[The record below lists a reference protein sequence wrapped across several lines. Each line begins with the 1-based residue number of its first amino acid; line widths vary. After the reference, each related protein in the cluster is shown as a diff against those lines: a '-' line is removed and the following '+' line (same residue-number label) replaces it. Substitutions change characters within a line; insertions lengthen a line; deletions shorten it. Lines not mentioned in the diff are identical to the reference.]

1 MLNEQK
7 NAILSLFNDA
17 LVSMSVDNAQI
28 LLERPKVA
36 AHGDLAC
43 NVAMQLARQ
52 LKKNPRAIAT
62 ELIERIQSLPQSK
75 ELIESFEIAGPGFIN
90 MRLSQQAKTF
100 AIREVLRLG
109 SDFGKNKDHAG
120 ESILIEY
127 VSANPTG
134 PLHLGHARQGAL
146 GDVLSNLMR
155 TQGWN
160 VCREFYY
167 NDAGV
172 QIQTLTE
179 SVRLRIKELLGE
191 TITFPENGYQGLY
204 IKDIAKDFLDKKT
217 IRTRDGQEIT
227 ASGNVEDVDSIR
239 AFSVGYLKNEQ
250 DSDLNALGVSF
261 DNFYLESSLYS
272 DGLVERAVNALIASG
287 HTYEQDGALW
297 LRTTDFKEF
306 GDDKDRVMRKQD
318 GHYTYFVPDVAYHL
332 SKFER
337 GFVKAVD
344 IQGSDHHGTTARVRI
359 GVQVA
364 GQQLGLNVPK
374 VFPVYVLHKML
385 KVIKNGEEVKMSKR
399 SGTYVTLRDLV
410 NWVGKDAARFFLV
423 SRKADSE
430 FVFDIDLALSQSDE
444 NPVYYL
450 QYAHAR
456 ICSVFAQAKEKGFSI
471 PTQEAIAE
479 MDLSAL
485 SDKNAQA
492 LIARISE
499 FPETLSVAAKECAP
513 HTLCFYLK
521 DLAGDFHAFYNAERV
536 LVEDEAVRNARLAL
550 LLAATRSLSGATKW
564 LGSSGRQ
571 RSGKNVRN
579 FYGCQSKK
587 RIFLARCHVGC
598 LGRLYSLRRPGFI
611 YHKCSDSLCGKS
623 AKAVNT
629 CGCCC
634 P

>member
-109 SDFGKNKDHAG
+109 SDFGKNKDHDG

-191 TITFPENGYQGLY
+191 AITFPENGYQGLY

-227 ASGNVEDVDSIR
+227 ASGDVEDVDSIR

-456 ICSVFAQAKEKGFSI
+456 ICSVFAQTKEKGFSI
-471 PTQEAIAE
+471 PNQEAIAE

-550 LLAATRSLSGATKW
+550 LLAARQVLRNGLDL
-564 LGSSGRQ
+564 LG
-571 RSGKNVRN
+571 V
-579 FYGCQSKK
+579 
-587 RIFLARCHVGC
+587 
-598 LGRLYSLRRPGFI
+598 
-611 YHKCSDSLCGKS
+611 S
-623 AKAVNT
+623 APEKM
-629 CGCCC
+629 
-634 P
+634 

>member
-1 MLNEQK
+1 MG
-7 NAILSLFNDA
+7 
-17 LVSMSVDNAQI
+17 VDNAQI

-109 SDFGKNKDHAG
+109 SDFGKNKDHAD

-227 ASGNVEDVDSIR
+227 ASGDVEDVDSIR

-550 LLAATRSLSGATKW
+550 LLAARQVLRNGLDL
-564 LGSSGRQ
+564 LG
-571 RSGKNVRN
+571 V
-579 FYGCQSKK
+579 
-587 RIFLARCHVGC
+587 
-598 LGRLYSLRRPGFI
+598 
-611 YHKCSDSLCGKS
+611 S
-623 AKAVNT
+623 APEKM
-629 CGCCC
+629 
-634 P
+634 

>member
-17 LVSMSVDNAQI
+17 LVSMGVDNAQI

-52 LKKNPRAIAT
+52 LKKNPRVIAT
-62 ELIERIQSLPQSK
+62 ELIDKIQSLPQSK

-109 SDFGKNKDHAG
+109 SDFGKNKDHDG

-191 TITFPENGYQGLY
+191 AITFPENGYQGLY

-227 ASGNVEDVDSIR
+227 ASGDVEDVDSIR

-364 GQQLGLNVPK
+364 GRQLGLNVPK

-399 SGTYVTLRDLV
+399 SGTYVTLCDLV

-471 PTQEAIAE
+471 PNQEAIAE

-550 LLAATRSLSGATKW
+550 LLAARQVLRNGLDL
-564 LGSSGRQ
+564 LG
-571 RSGKNVRN
+571 V
-579 FYGCQSKK
+579 
-587 RIFLARCHVGC
+587 
-598 LGRLYSLRRPGFI
+598 
-611 YHKCSDSLCGKS
+611 S
-623 AKAVNT
+623 APEKM
-629 CGCCC
+629 
-634 P
+634 

>member
-17 LVSMSVDNAQI
+17 LVSMGVDNAQI

-172 QIQTLTE
+172 QIRTLTE

-191 TITFPENGYQGLY
+191 TIIFPENGYQGLY

-550 LLAATRSLSGATKW
+550 LLAARQVLRNGLDL
-564 LGSSGRQ
+564 LG
-571 RSGKNVRN
+571 V
-579 FYGCQSKK
+579 
-587 RIFLARCHVGC
+587 
-598 LGRLYSLRRPGFI
+598 
-611 YHKCSDSLCGKS
+611 S
-623 AKAVNT
+623 APEKM
-629 CGCCC
+629 
-634 P
+634 

>member
-17 LVSMSVDNAQI
+17 LVSMGVDNAQI

-536 LVEDEAVRNARLAL
+536 LVENEAVRNARLAL
-550 LLAATRSLSGATKW
+550 LLAARQVLRNGLDL
-564 LGSSGRQ
+564 LG
-571 RSGKNVRN
+571 V
-579 FYGCQSKK
+579 
-587 RIFLARCHVGC
+587 
-598 LGRLYSLRRPGFI
+598 
-611 YHKCSDSLCGKS
+611 S
-623 AKAVNT
+623 APEKM
-629 CGCCC
+629 
-634 P
+634 

>member
-1 MLNEQK
+1 MLNDQK
-7 NAILSLFNDA
+7 IAISSLFNEA
-17 LVSMSVDNAQI
+17 LKNMGVSEVTI

-52 LKKNPRAIAT
+52 LKKNPRQIAT
-62 ELIERIQSLPQSK
+62 DLIEQLQALPATQN
-75 ELIESFEIAGPGFIN
+75 LIAEFEIAGPGFIN
-90 MRLSQQAKTF
+90 MRLSQEAKTF
-100 AIREVLRLG
+100 AVREVLRLG
-109 SDFGKNKDHAG
+109 SDYGKSQTHQG
-120 ESILIEY
+120 EKILIEY

-146 GDVLSNLMR
+146 GDVLSNLMKS
-155 TQGWN
+155 QGWQ

-179 SVRLRIKELLGE
+179 SVRLRIKELNGE
-191 TITFPENGYQGLY
+191 TVTFPENGYQGLY
-204 IKDIAKDFLDKKT
+204 IKDIARDFLDKKT
-217 IRTRDGQEIT
+217 INTRDGQTIT
-227 ASGNVEDVDSIR
+227 ASGDVEDLAGIR

-250 DSDLNALGVSF
+250 DNDLNALGVSF

-306 GDDKDRVMRKQD
+306 GDDKDRVMRKKD
-318 GHYTYFVPDVAYHL
+318 GTFTYFVPDVAYHL

-337 GFVKAVD
+337 GFIKAVD

-364 GQQLGLNVPK
+364 GKQLGLNVPK

-385 KVIKNGEEVKMSKR
+385 KVVKNGEEVKMSKR

-410 NWVGKDAARFFLV
+410 NWVGRDAARFFLV

-456 ICSVFAQAKEKGFSI
+456 ICSVLAQAKEKGFSI
-471 PTQEAIAE
+471 PTADAIAQ

-499 FPETLSVAAKECAP
+499 FSETLSVAAKECAP

-536 LVEDEAVRNARLAL
+536 LVEDERTRNARLAL
-550 LLAATRSLSGATKW
+550 LLAARQVLRNGLDL
-564 LGSSGRQ
+564 LG
-571 RSGKNVRN
+571 
-579 FYGCQSKK
+579 
-587 RIFLARCHVGC
+587 I
-598 LGRLYSLRRPGFI
+598 
-611 YHKCSDSLCGKS
+611 S
-623 AKAVNT
+623 APEKM
-629 CGCCC
+629 
-634 P
+634 

>member
-17 LVSMSVDNAQI
+17 LVSMGVDNAQI

-191 TITFPENGYQGLY
+191 TIIFPENGYQGLY

-536 LVEDEAVRNARLAL
+536 LVEDEAVRNARLTL
-550 LLAATRSLSGATKW
+550 LLAARQVLRNGLDL
-564 LGSSGRQ
+564 LG
-571 RSGKNVRN
+571 V
-579 FYGCQSKK
+579 
-587 RIFLARCHVGC
+587 
-598 LGRLYSLRRPGFI
+598 
-611 YHKCSDSLCGKS
+611 S
-623 AKAVNT
+623 APEKM
-629 CGCCC
+629 
-634 P
+634 

>member
-344 IQGSDHHGTTARVRI
+344 IQGADHHGTTARVRI

-471 PTQEAIAE
+471 PTQKTIAE

-550 LLAATRSLSGATKW
+550 LLAARQVLRNGLDL
-564 LGSSGRQ
+564 LG
-571 RSGKNVRN
+571 V
-579 FYGCQSKK
+579 
-587 RIFLARCHVGC
+587 
-598 LGRLYSLRRPGFI
+598 
-611 YHKCSDSLCGKS
+611 S
-623 AKAVNT
+623 APEKM
-629 CGCCC
+629 
-634 P
+634 

>member
-17 LVSMSVDNAQI
+17 LVSMGVDNAQI

-62 ELIERIQSLPQSK
+62 ELIEKIQSLPQSK

-536 LVEDEAVRNARLAL
+536 LVEDEAVHNARLAL
-550 LLAATRSLSGATKW
+550 LLAARQVLRNGLDL
-564 LGSSGRQ
+564 LG
-571 RSGKNVRN
+571 V
-579 FYGCQSKK
+579 
-587 RIFLARCHVGC
+587 
-598 LGRLYSLRRPGFI
+598 
-611 YHKCSDSLCGKS
+611 S
-623 AKAVNT
+623 APEKM
-629 CGCCC
+629 
-634 P
+634 

>member
-1 MLNEQK
+1 MLNDQK
-7 NAILSLFNDA
+7 IAIASLFNEA
-17 LVSMSVDNAQI
+17 LKNMGVDEAI
-28 LLERPKVA
+28 VLLERPKVA

-52 LKKNPRAIAT
+52 LKKNPRQIAA
-62 ELIERIQSLPQSK
+62 ELIEHLKALPATRS
-75 ELIESFEIAGPGFIN
+75 LIEEFEIAGPGFIN
-90 MRLSQQAKTF
+90 MRLSEQAKTF
-100 AIREVLRLG
+100 AVREVLRLG
-109 SDFGKNKDHAG
+109 SDYGKSQAHQG

-146 GDVLSNLMR
+146 GDVLSNLMKS
-155 TQGWN
+155 QGWK

-179 SVRLRIKELLGE
+179 SVRLRIKELQGE

-217 IRTRDGQEIT
+217 IRTRDGQTIT
-227 ASGNVEDVDSIR
+227 ASGDVEDLAGIR

-306 GDDKDRVMRKQD
+306 GDDKDRVMRKKD
-318 GHYTYFVPDVAYHL
+318 GTFTYFVPDVAYHL

-337 GFVKAVD
+337 GFIKAVD

-364 GQQLGLNVPK
+364 GKQLGLNVPK

-385 KVIKNGEEVKMSKR
+385 KVVKNGEEVKMSKR

-410 NWVGKDAARFFLV
+410 NWVGRDAARFFLV

-456 ICSVFAQAKEKGFSI
+456 ICSVLAQAKEKGFSI
-471 PTQEAIAE
+471 PTADAIAQ

-499 FPETLSVAAKECAP
+499 FSETLSVAAKECAP

-536 LVEDEAVRNARLAL
+536 LVEDERTRNARLAL
-550 LLAATRSLSGATKW
+550 LLAARQVLRNGLDL
-564 LGSSGRQ
+564 LG
-571 RSGKNVRN
+571 
-579 FYGCQSKK
+579 
-587 RIFLARCHVGC
+587 I
-598 LGRLYSLRRPGFI
+598 
-611 YHKCSDSLCGKS
+611 S
-623 AKAVNT
+623 APEKM
-629 CGCCC
+629 
-634 P
+634 

>member
-1 MLNEQK
+1 MLNDQK
-7 NAILSLFNDA
+7 IAISSLFNEA
-17 LVSMSVDNAQI
+17 LKNMGVSEVTI

-52 LKKNPRAIAT
+52 LKKNPRQIAT
-62 ELIERIQSLPQSK
+62 DLIEQLQALPATQN
-75 ELIESFEIAGPGFIN
+75 LIAEFEIAGPGFIN
-90 MRLSQQAKTF
+90 MRLSQEAKTF
-100 AIREVLRLG
+100 AVREVLRLG
-109 SDFGKNKDHAG
+109 SDYGKSQTHQG
-120 ESILIEY
+120 EKILIEY

-146 GDVLSNLMR
+146 GDVLSNLMKS
-155 TQGWN
+155 QGWQ

-179 SVRLRIKELLGE
+179 SVRLRIKELNGE
-191 TITFPENGYQGLY
+191 TVTFPENGYQGLY
-204 IKDIAKDFLDKKT
+204 IKDIARDFLDKKT
-217 IRTRDGQEIT
+217 INTRDGQTIT
-227 ASGNVEDVDSIR
+227 ASGDVEDLAGIR

-306 GDDKDRVMRKQD
+306 GDDKDRVMRKKD
-318 GHYTYFVPDVAYHL
+318 GTFTYFVPDVAYHL

-337 GFVKAVD
+337 GFIKAVD

-364 GQQLGLNVPK
+364 GKQLGLNVPK

-385 KVIKNGEEVKMSKR
+385 KVVKNGEEVKMSKR

-410 NWVGKDAARFFLV
+410 NWVGRDAARFFLV

-456 ICSVFAQAKEKGFSI
+456 ICSVLAQAKEKGFSI
-471 PTQEAIAE
+471 PTADAIAQ
-479 MDLSAL
+479 MDLTAL
-485 SDKNAQA
+485 NDKNAQA

-499 FPETLSVAAKECAP
+499 FSETLSVAAKECAP

-536 LVEDEAVRNARLAL
+536 LVEDEKTRNARLAL
-550 LLAATRSLSGATKW
+550 LLAARQVLRNGLDL
-564 LGSSGRQ
+564 LG
-571 RSGKNVRN
+571 
-579 FYGCQSKK
+579 
-587 RIFLARCHVGC
+587 I
-598 LGRLYSLRRPGFI
+598 
-611 YHKCSDSLCGKS
+611 S
-623 AKAVNT
+623 APEKM
-629 CGCCC
+629 
-634 P
+634 

>member
-1 MLNEQK
+1 MLNDQK
-7 NAILSLFNDA
+7 TAIASLFNDA
-17 LVSMSVDNAQI
+17 LRSMGVEEATV

-62 ELIERIQSLPQSK
+62 DIIEHIEALPQAKALIEK
-75 ELIESFEIAGPGFIN
+75 FEIAGPGFIN
-90 MRLSQQAKTF
+90 MRLSQDAKTF
-100 AIREVLRLG
+100 AVREVLRLG
-109 SDFGKNKDHAG
+109 SEFGKNKDHDG

-146 GDVLSNLMR
+146 GDVLSNLMK

-179 SVRLRIKELLGE
+179 SVRLRIKELQGE

-204 IKDIAKDFLDKKT
+204 IKDIARDFLDKKT

-227 ASGNVEDVDSIR
+227 ASGDVEDVANIR

-272 DGLVERAVNALIASG
+272 QGLVARAVNALIASG

-297 LRTTDFKEF
+297 LRTTDFEEF
-306 GDDKDRVMRKQD
+306 GDDKDRVMRKKD
-318 GHYTYFVPDVAYHL
+318 GTFTYFVPDVAYHL

-337 GFVKAVD
+337 GFIKAVD

-364 GQQLGLNVPK
+364 GKQLGLDIPK

-385 KVIKNGEEVKMSKR
+385 KVIKDGQEVKMSKR

-410 NWVGKDAARFFLV
+410 NWVGRDAARFFLV

-456 ICSVFAQAKEKGFSI
+456 ICSVFAQAKDKRFSLPSLADI
-471 PTQEAIAE
+471 EQ

-485 SDKNAQA
+485 SDQYAQA

-499 FPETLSVAAKECAP
+499 FPETLTVAAKECAP

-536 LVEDEAVRNARLAL
+536 LVDDEKVRNARLAL
-550 LLAATRSLSGATKW
+550 LMAARQVLQNGLDL
-564 LGSSGRQ
+564 LG
-571 RSGKNVRN
+571 V
-579 FYGCQSKK
+579 
-587 RIFLARCHVGC
+587 
-598 LGRLYSLRRPGFI
+598 
-611 YHKCSDSLCGKS
+611 S
-623 AKAVNT
+623 APEKM
-629 CGCCC
+629 
-634 P
+634 

>member
-17 LVSMSVDNAQI
+17 LVSMGVDNAQI

-62 ELIERIQSLPQSK
+62 ELIEKIQSLPQSK

-100 AIREVLRLG
+100 AIREVLRQG

-521 DLAGDFHAFYNAERV
+521 DLAGDFHAFYNAERI

-550 LLAATRSLSGATKW
+550 LLAARQVLRNGLDL
-564 LGSSGRQ
+564 LG
-571 RSGKNVRN
+571 V
-579 FYGCQSKK
+579 
-587 RIFLARCHVGC
+587 
-598 LGRLYSLRRPGFI
+598 
-611 YHKCSDSLCGKS
+611 S
-623 AKAVNT
+623 APEKM
-629 CGCCC
+629 
-634 P
+634 

>member
-17 LVSMSVDNAQI
+17 LVSMGVDNAQI

-100 AIREVLRLG
+100 AIREVLRQG

-227 ASGNVEDVDSIR
+227 ASGDVEDVDSIR

-399 SGTYVTLRDLV
+399 SGTYVTLCDLV

-550 LLAATRSLSGATKW
+550 LLAARQVLRNGLDL
-564 LGSSGRQ
+564 LG
-571 RSGKNVRN
+571 V
-579 FYGCQSKK
+579 
-587 RIFLARCHVGC
+587 
-598 LGRLYSLRRPGFI
+598 
-611 YHKCSDSLCGKS
+611 S
-623 AKAVNT
+623 APEKM
-629 CGCCC
+629 
-634 P
+634 

>member
-17 LVSMSVDNAQI
+17 LVSMGVDNAQI

-297 LRTTDFKEF
+297 LRTTDFKKF

-550 LLAATRSLSGATKW
+550 LLAARQVLRNGLDL
-564 LGSSGRQ
+564 LG
-571 RSGKNVRN
+571 V
-579 FYGCQSKK
+579 
-587 RIFLARCHVGC
+587 
-598 LGRLYSLRRPGFI
+598 
-611 YHKCSDSLCGKS
+611 S
-623 AKAVNT
+623 APEKM
-629 CGCCC
+629 
-634 P
+634 

>member
-17 LVSMSVDNAQI
+17 LVSMGVDNAQI

-100 AIREVLRLG
+100 AIREVLRQG

-227 ASGNVEDVDSIR
+227 ASGDVEDVDSIR

-499 FPETLSVAAKECAP
+499 FPETLSMAAKECAP

-550 LLAATRSLSGATKW
+550 LLAARQVLRNGLDL
-564 LGSSGRQ
+564 LG
-571 RSGKNVRN
+571 V
-579 FYGCQSKK
+579 
-587 RIFLARCHVGC
+587 
-598 LGRLYSLRRPGFI
+598 
-611 YHKCSDSLCGKS
+611 S
-623 AKAVNT
+623 APEKM
-629 CGCCC
+629 
-634 P
+634 

>member
-471 PTQEAIAE
+471 PTQETIAE

-550 LLAATRSLSGATKW
+550 LLAA
-564 LGSSGRQ
+564 RQ
-571 RSGKNVRN
+571 V
-579 FYGCQSKK
+579 F
-587 RIFLARCHVGC
+587 V
-598 LGRLYSLRRPGFI
+598 
-611 YHKCSDSLCGKS
+611 S
-623 AKAVNT
+623 APEKM
-629 CGCCC
+629 
-634 P
+634 

>member
-17 LVSMSVDNAQI
+17 LVSMGVDNAQI

-52 LKKNPRAIAT
+52 LKKNPRVIAT
-62 ELIERIQSLPQSK
+62 ELIDKIQSLPQSK

-109 SDFGKNKDHAG
+109 SDFGKNKDHDG

-191 TITFPENGYQGLY
+191 AITFPENGYQGLY

-227 ASGNVEDVDSIR
+227 ASGDVEDVDSIR

-550 LLAATRSLSGATKW
+550 LLAARQVLRNGLDL
-564 LGSSGRQ
+564 LG
-571 RSGKNVRN
+571 V
-579 FYGCQSKK
+579 
-587 RIFLARCHVGC
+587 
-598 LGRLYSLRRPGFI
+598 
-611 YHKCSDSLCGKS
+611 S
-623 AKAVNT
+623 APEKM
-629 CGCCC
+629 
-634 P
+634 

>member
-1 MLNEQK
+1 MYCIFFVIARSITMLNEQK

-17 LVSMSVDNAQI
+17 LVSMGVDNAQI

-52 LKKNPRAIAT
+52 LKKNPRVIAT
-62 ELIERIQSLPQSK
+62 ELIDKIQSLPQSK

-109 SDFGKNKDHAG
+109 SDFGKNKDHDG

-179 SVRLRIKELLGE
+179 SVGRRIKELLGE
-191 TITFPENGYQGLY
+191 AITFPENGYQGLY

-227 ASGNVEDVDSIR
+227 ASGDVEDVDSIR

-444 NPVYYL
+444 NPVY
-450 QYAHAR
+450 
-456 ICSVFAQAKEKGFSI
+456 
-471 PTQEAIAE
+471 
-479 MDLSAL
+479 
-485 SDKNAQA
+485 
-492 LIARISE
+492 
-499 FPETLSVAAKECAP
+499 
-513 HTLCFYLK
+513 
-521 DLAGDFHAFYNAERV
+521 
-536 LVEDEAVRNARLAL
+536 
-550 LLAATRSLSGATKW
+550 
-564 LGSSGRQ
+564 
-571 RSGKNVRN
+571 
-579 FYGCQSKK
+579 
-587 RIFLARCHVGC
+587 
-598 LGRLYSLRRPGFI
+598 
-611 YHKCSDSLCGKS
+611 
-623 AKAVNT
+623 
-629 CGCCC
+629 
-634 P
+634 

>member
-1 MLNEQK
+1 MLNDQK
-7 NAILSLFNDA
+7 IAISSLFNEA
-17 LVSMSVDNAQI
+17 LKNMGVSEVTI

-52 LKKNPRAIAT
+52 LKKNPRQIAT
-62 ELIERIQSLPQSK
+62 DLIEQLQALPATQN
-75 ELIESFEIAGPGFIN
+75 LIAEFEIAGPGFIN
-90 MRLSQQAKTF
+90 MRLSQEAKTF
-100 AIREVLRLG
+100 AVREVLRLG
-109 SDFGKNKDHAG
+109 SDYGKSQTHQG
-120 ESILIEY
+120 EKILIEY

-146 GDVLSNLMR
+146 GDVLSNLMKS
-155 TQGWN
+155 QGWQ

-179 SVRLRIKELLGE
+179 SVHLRIKELNGE
-191 TITFPENGYQGLY
+191 TVTFPENGYQGLY
-204 IKDIAKDFLDKKT
+204 IKDIARDFLDKKT
-217 IRTRDGQEIT
+217 INTRDGQTIT
-227 ASGNVEDVDSIR
+227 ASGDVEDLAGIR

-306 GDDKDRVMRKQD
+306 GDDKDRVMRKKD
-318 GHYTYFVPDVAYHL
+318 GTFTYFVPDVAYHL

-337 GFVKAVD
+337 GFIKAVD

-364 GQQLGLNVPK
+364 GKQLGLNVPK

-385 KVIKNGEEVKMSKR
+385 KVVKNGEEVKMSKR

-410 NWVGKDAARFFLV
+410 NWVGRDAARFFLV

-456 ICSVFAQAKEKGFSI
+456 ICSVLAQAKEKGFSI
-471 PTQEAIAE
+471 PTADAIAQ
-479 MDLSAL
+479 MDLTAL

-492 LIARISE
+492 LIAKISE
-499 FPETLSVAAKECAP
+499 FSETLSVAAKECAP

-536 LVEDEAVRNARLAL
+536 LVEDERTRNARLAL
-550 LLAATRSLSGATKW
+550 LLAARQVLRNGLDL
-564 LGSSGRQ
+564 LG
-571 RSGKNVRN
+571 
-579 FYGCQSKK
+579 
-587 RIFLARCHVGC
+587 I
-598 LGRLYSLRRPGFI
+598 
-611 YHKCSDSLCGKS
+611 S
-623 AKAVNT
+623 APEKM
-629 CGCCC
+629 
-634 P
+634 

>member
-17 LVSMSVDNAQI
+17 LVSMGVDNAQI

-62 ELIERIQSLPQSK
+62 ELIEKIQSLPQSK

-100 AIREVLRLG
+100 AIREVLRQG

-550 LLAATRSLSGATKW
+550 LLAARQVLRNGLDL
-564 LGSSGRQ
+564 LG
-571 RSGKNVRN
+571 V
-579 FYGCQSKK
+579 
-587 RIFLARCHVGC
+587 
-598 LGRLYSLRRPGFI
+598 
-611 YHKCSDSLCGKS
+611 S
-623 AKAVNT
+623 APEKM
-629 CGCCC
+629 
-634 P
+634 

>member
-17 LVSMSVDNAQI
+17 LVSMGVDNAQI

-52 LKKNPRAIAT
+52 LKKNPRVIAT
-62 ELIERIQSLPQSK
+62 ELIDKIQSLPQSK

-109 SDFGKNKDHAG
+109 SDFGKNKDHDG

-191 TITFPENGYQGLY
+191 AITFPENGYQGPY

-227 ASGNVEDVDSIR
+227 ASGDVEDVDSIR

-471 PTQEAIAE
+471 PNQEAIAE

-550 LLAATRSLSGATKW
+550 LLAARQVLRNGLDL
-564 LGSSGRQ
+564 LG
-571 RSGKNVRN
+571 V
-579 FYGCQSKK
+579 
-587 RIFLARCHVGC
+587 
-598 LGRLYSLRRPGFI
+598 
-611 YHKCSDSLCGKS
+611 S
-623 AKAVNT
+623 APEKM
-629 CGCCC
+629 
-634 P
+634 

>member
-17 LVSMSVDNAQI
+17 LVSMGVDNAQI

-179 SVRLRIKELLGE
+179 SVRLRIKELFGE
-191 TITFPENGYQGLY
+191 TIIFPENGYQGLY

-374 VFPVYVLHKML
+374 VFPAYVLHKML

-550 LLAATRSLSGATKW
+550 LLAARQVLRNGLDL
-564 LGSSGRQ
+564 LG
-571 RSGKNVRN
+571 V
-579 FYGCQSKK
+579 
-587 RIFLARCHVGC
+587 
-598 LGRLYSLRRPGFI
+598 
-611 YHKCSDSLCGKS
+611 S
-623 AKAVNT
+623 APEKM
-629 CGCCC
+629 
-634 P
+634 

>member
-1 MLNEQK
+1 MLNDQK
-7 NAILSLFNDA
+7 TAIATLFNDA
-17 LVSMSVDNAQI
+17 LRSMGVEEATV

-62 ELIERIQSLPQSK
+62 DIIEHIEALPQAKALIEKL
-75 ELIESFEIAGPGFIN
+75 EIAGPGFIN
-90 MRLSQQAKTF
+90 MRLSQDAKTF
-100 AIREVLRLG
+100 AVREVLRLG
-109 SDFGKNKDHAG
+109 SEFGKNKDHDG

-146 GDVLSNLMR
+146 GDVLSNLMK

-179 SVRLRIKELLGE
+179 SVRLRIKELQGE
-191 TITFPENGYQGLY
+191 TITFPENGYQGFY
-204 IKDIAKDFLDKKT
+204 IKDIARDFLDKKT

-227 ASGNVEDVDSIR
+227 ASGDVEDVANIR

-272 DGLVERAVNALIASG
+272 RGLVERAVNALIASG

-297 LRTTDFKEF
+297 LRTTDFEEF
-306 GDDKDRVMRKQD
+306 GDDKDRVMRKKD
-318 GHYTYFVPDVAYHL
+318 GTFTYFVPDVAYHL

-337 GFVKAVD
+337 GFIKAVD

-364 GQQLGLNVPK
+364 GKQLGLDIPK

-385 KVIKNGEEVKMSKR
+385 KVIKDGQEVKMSKR

-410 NWVGKDAARFFLV
+410 NWVGRDAARFFLV

-456 ICSVFAQAKEKGFSI
+456 ICSVFAQAKDKGFELPSPADI
-471 PTQEAIAE
+471 EQ

-485 SDKNAQA
+485 SDQYAQA

-499 FPETLSVAAKECAP
+499 FPETLTVAAKECAP

-536 LVEDEAVRNARLAL
+536 LVDDEKIRNARLAL
-550 LLAATRSLSGATKW
+550 LMAARQVLRNGLDL
-564 LGSSGRQ
+564 LG
-571 RSGKNVRN
+571 V
-579 FYGCQSKK
+579 
-587 RIFLARCHVGC
+587 
-598 LGRLYSLRRPGFI
+598 
-611 YHKCSDSLCGKS
+611 S
-623 AKAVNT
+623 APEKM
-629 CGCCC
+629 
-634 P
+634 

>member
-1 MLNEQK
+1 MLNDQK
-7 NAILSLFNDA
+7 TAIASLFNDA
-17 LVSMSVDNAQI
+17 LRSMGVEEATV

-62 ELIERIQSLPQSK
+62 DIIEHIQALPQAKALIEK
-75 ELIESFEIAGPGFIN
+75 FEIAGPGFIN
-90 MRLSQQAKTF
+90 MRLSQDAKTF
-100 AIREVLRLG
+100 AVREVLRLG
-109 SDFGKNKDHAG
+109 TDFGKNKDHDG

-146 GDVLSNLMR
+146 GDVLSNLMK

-179 SVRLRIKELLGE
+179 SVRLRIKELQGE

-204 IKDIAKDFLDKKT
+204 IKDIARDFLDKKT

-227 ASGNVEDVDSIR
+227 ASGDVEDVANIR

-272 DGLVERAVNALIASG
+272 QGLVARAVNALIASG

-297 LRTTDFKEF
+297 LRTTDFEEF
-306 GDDKDRVMRKQD
+306 GDDKDRVMRKKD
-318 GHYTYFVPDVAYHL
+318 STFTYFVPDVAYHL

-337 GFVKAVD
+337 GFIKAVD

-364 GQQLGLNVPK
+364 GKQLGLDIPK

-385 KVIKNGEEVKMSKR
+385 KVIKDGQEVKMSKR

-410 NWVGKDAARFFLV
+410 NWVGRDAARFFLV

-456 ICSVFAQAKEKGFSI
+456 ICSVFAQAKDKGFSLPSPADI
-471 PTQEAIAE
+471 EQ

-485 SDKNAQA
+485 SDQYAQA

-499 FPETLSVAAKECAP
+499 FPETLTVAAKECAP

-536 LVEDEAVRNARLAL
+536 LVDDEKVRNARLAL
-550 LLAATRSLSGATKW
+550 LMAARQVLQNGLDL
-564 LGSSGRQ
+564 LG
-571 RSGKNVRN
+571 V
-579 FYGCQSKK
+579 
-587 RIFLARCHVGC
+587 
-598 LGRLYSLRRPGFI
+598 
-611 YHKCSDSLCGKS
+611 S
-623 AKAVNT
+623 APEKM
-629 CGCCC
+629 
-634 P
+634 